1 MKKMLNYADFVMKGS
16 KEFRDLFVKSDK
28 KWWMNTYSDFG
39 KDIGKIYDWQ
49 VGDYVKKHLRFAD
62 RFNIRKI
69 TAAALTAHAILSNS
83 CETPSDDNWK
93 F

>member
-1 MKKMLNYADFVMKGS
+1 MTAAEIRESRFLFQTFCKAVFAAEIAVMGNMQTHGFDRCFS
-16 KEFRDLFVKSDK
+16 GV
-28 KWWMNTYSDFG
+28 
-39 KDIGKIYDWQ
+39 
-49 VGDYVKKHLRFAD
+49 D